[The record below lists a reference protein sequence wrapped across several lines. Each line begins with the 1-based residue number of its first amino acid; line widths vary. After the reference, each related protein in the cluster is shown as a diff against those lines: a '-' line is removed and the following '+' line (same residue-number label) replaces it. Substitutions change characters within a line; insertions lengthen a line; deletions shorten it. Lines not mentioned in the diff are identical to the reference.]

1 MSGLMQAAPGAAP
14 PSVGFPDDY
23 PVAEA
28 IVNGTKVILRPLKQP
43 LYDTELIATP
53 TTVTQVGFFQRAQNQ
68 TTAAGA
74 LVKTIAETNMTTSG
88 QLPSP
93 LHFSIFGFVFEV
105 QPNVSAANFNQ
116 LYTASA
122 FTFQF
127 GGNRIYLQ
135 IPLQRIPGGV
145 GPTGY
150 ASTTVGA
157 TTVGAVQ
164 NGVGV
169 VSNVFGFTINR
180 KALQIRPNEAFNANV
195 QWPTAA
201 PTLAATDFLGNV
213 ITTIRL
219 RVYLVGIFYQSL

>member
-1 MSGLMQAAPGAAP
+1 MSLMQAAPGSAP
-14 PSVGFPDDY
+14 SAMGFPDDY
-23 PVAEA
+23 PVAKA
-28 IVNGTKVILRPLKQP
+28 IVNGTEVILRPLKQP

-53 TTVTQVGFFQRAQNQ
+53 TAVTQVTFFQRPQSQA
-68 TTAAGA
+68 TLA
-74 LVKTIAETNMTTSG
+74 LIKTIAETNMTASG

-105 QPNVSAANFNQ
+105 QPNTSAANFNQ
-116 LYTASA
+116 LYAASA

-157 TTVGAVQ
+157 STIGAVQ
-164 NGVGV
+164 NGTGV
-169 VSNVFGFTINR
+169 VSNVYGFTINR

-201 PTLAATDFLGNV
+201 PTLTGFDFLGNA
-213 ITTIRL
+213 ITTLRL